1 VVARLCI
8 ARQALRASDAKP
20 KAIIKNFIKDSGGEQ
35 VSAPVLSAAALLA
48 LDAGDRLSHDQY
60 RRIYLEKYADHPV
73 MWTATA
79 FFLDRYHRYWL
90 YHPPFS
96 AGWTYGRRMAYYL
109 AIGTPEIAQR
119 KFQTE
124 LKTLDGET
132 VKIPESSDGKWTV
145 ISFIPTAAGNGFIER
160 YTTFT
165 ADRPFEDVNLI
176 AAVLDDDTDKA
187 QKLLKEKE
195 EEQKKKRRQ
204 PDSFPTL
211 LIPEGM
217 KNPIVRKLGILSG
230 DKMNNLL
237 ILRPDGSIALASSGL
252 YSKKGNVIQSVIEL
266 HDEKMVDEA
275 LAKGN
280 LDEAKRLAFAYAPLE
295 EPAEEGKK
303 KKKAVKISVPHLRS
317 RAKVYQAMGDLEA
330 ALADAE
336 EAYLE
341 VNSKAGHLSMRT
353 EDLEE
358 TEGLRDTILEALQKQ
373 R

>member
-1 VVARLCI
+1 
-8 ARQALRASDAKP
+8 
-20 KAIIKNFIKDSGGEQ
+20 
-35 VSAPVLSAAALLA
+35 
-48 LDAGDRLSHDQY
+48 
-60 RRIYLEKYADHPV
+60 
-73 MWTATA
+73 
-79 FFLDRYHRYWL
+79 
-90 YHPPFS
+90 
-96 AGWTYGRRMAYYL
+96 
-109 AIGTPEIAQR
+109 
-119 KFQTE
+119 
-124 LKTLDGET
+124 
-132 VKIPESSDGKWTV
+132 
-145 ISFIPTAAGNGFIER
+145 
-160 YTTFT
+160 
-165 ADRPFEDVNLI
+165 
-176 AAVLDDDTDKA
+176 
-187 QKLLKEKE
+187 
-195 EEQKKKRRQ
+195 
-204 PDSFPTL
+204 
-211 LIPEGM
+211 
-217 KNPIVRKLGILSG
+217 
-230 DKMNNLL
+230 MNNLL